1 MKLIGF
7 GQNKTRELVRRE
19 YKTFNMPGV
28 YDKSKNYTKLNTF
41 LDEQTDQKYKNISIK
56 AIK

>member
-41 LDEQTDQKYKNISIK
+41 LDE
-56 AIK
+56 